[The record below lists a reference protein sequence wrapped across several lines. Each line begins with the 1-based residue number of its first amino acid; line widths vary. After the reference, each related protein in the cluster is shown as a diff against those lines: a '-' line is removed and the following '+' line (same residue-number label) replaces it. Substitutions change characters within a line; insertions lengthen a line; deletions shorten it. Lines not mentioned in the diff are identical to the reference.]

1 MYHLWFP
8 RRGVGALQDS
18 FGFFFGCCL
27 GLLALAGGSISGGAL
42 CLSDDFF
49 GASGEGAD
57 CHSQDEF
64 LHP

>member
-8 RRGVGALQDS
+8 RRGVGALLFA

-27 GLLALAGGSISGGAL
+27 GLLALAGGSNGGGAL
-42 CLSDDFF
+42 CYSDNFF

-57 CHSQDEF
+57 CYSQDES